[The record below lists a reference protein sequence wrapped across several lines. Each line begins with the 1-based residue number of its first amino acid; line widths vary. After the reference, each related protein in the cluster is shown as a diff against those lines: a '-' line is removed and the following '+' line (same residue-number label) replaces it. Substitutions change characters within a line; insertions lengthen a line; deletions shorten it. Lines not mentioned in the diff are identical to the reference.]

1 MALDPKKLKTYLGT
15 TEARPG
21 RPAPP
26 NGEAKPAVPKSV
38 RPFLKAG
45 QSVDDLLGY
54 LERGDEVTP
63 EQLGRLLDQ
72 KVSYMELPEKA
83 GAFACGACGYAA
95 EGAMCRNPL
104 VLAPVSAKHGCC
116 DLFWPSHG
124 EPSFP
129 PAADED

>member
-1 MALDPKKLKTYLGT
+1 MALDPKKLKTYLNT

-26 NGEAKPAVPKSV
+26 SGEAKPAVPKSV

-72 KVSYMELPEKA
+72 KVGYMELAVEAKGFVCGGCAYADEKA
-83 GAFACGACGYAA
+83 NCHNEAV
-95 EGAMCRNPL
+95 R
-104 VLAPVSAKHGCC
+104 APVSAKHGCC
-116 DLFWPSHG
+116 NFFHNEDQAT
-124 EPSFP
+124 FP
-129 PAADED
+129 PTEI